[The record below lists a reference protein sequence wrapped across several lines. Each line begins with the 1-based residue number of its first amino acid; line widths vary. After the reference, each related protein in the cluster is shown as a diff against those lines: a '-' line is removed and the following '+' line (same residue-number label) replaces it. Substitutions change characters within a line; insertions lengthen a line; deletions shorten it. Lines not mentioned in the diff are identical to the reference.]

1 MFDIILFDLDNTLLD
16 FNWAERNA
24 LLHTLPSLGI
34 EPSEAVIRR
43 YSELNLAQWKLLE
56 LGKLTRE
63 EVKLRRYKLLFEEI
77 GSDASPYEAV
87 KIYESYLCQG
97 HCFLPDAEDVLK
109 TLCSSRQ
116 LYLVTNGTAAVQK
129 GRIESAGLSRYFRDF
144 FISEE
149 IGYNKPFK
157 EYFDYCFS
165 HIPNF
170 QKESCVIVGDSLSS
184 DIKGGKNAGIQTVW
198 FNPAL
203 SQPDFDIQPDYEIH
217 ALKELLTIL

>member
-97 HCFLPDAEDVLK
+97 HRFLPDAEEVLK
-109 TLCSSRQ
+109 TLCYSRR

-129 GRIESAGLSRYFRDF
+129 GRIESAGLSRYFQDV

-165 HIPNF
+165 HIPDF
-170 QKESCVIVGDSLSS
+170 DKRSCIIVGDSLSS
-184 DIKGGKNAGIQTVW
+184 DIKGGKNAGIRTAW
-198 FNPAL
+198 FNPTL
-203 SQPDFDIQPDYEIH
+203 SHPDPDIHPDYEIH
-217 ALKELLTIL
+217 ALKELLTFL

>member
-77 GSDASPYEAV
+77 GSDASPHEAV

-97 HCFLPDAEDVLK
+97 HCFLPDAEDILK

-170 QKESCVIVGDSLSS
+170 HKESCVIVGDSLSS

-203 SQPDFDIQPDYEIH
+203 SQPDFDIQPNYEIH